1 MLGSEMSL
9 WGSEETSSI
18 SSPAA
23 WKSQPLFPHTQSLG
37 HVPASLVRRYRS
49 EGPCGSGC
57 QGRPGQAFSLSRS
70 QNSLLK
76 EKERGWLAV
85 SRQAVPG
92 SCF

>member
-57 QGRPGQAFSLSRS
+57 QGRPGLQSESESEFSS
-70 QNSLLK
+70 
-76 EKERGWLAV
+76 ERKGKRMV
-85 SRQAVPG
+85 G
-92 SCF
+92 SF